1 MRYGRVMHDKAI
13 LSVIVPMYNVEKYL
27 SLCLDS
33 LFRTEGIDDTE
44 IILVDDGSTD
54 KTCEIADK
62 YSKEHGNITVLHKAN
77 EGPSAARNAG
87 LAKAS
92 GEYVFFC
99 DSDDEVDPALFGK
112 ILKLLK
118 TSRDD
123 MIMWDSKLIYDLHS
137 LASKK
142 DDGYFA
148 HYGLAREEKTY
159 TGRQIIETLI
169 LKSKGFIATVWQGAY
184 RRDYL
189 ISNGLFFEE
198 KVIYEDE
205 LWVPRVLLKAET
217 IRYIP
222 EKVYLYR
229 IRQGSITNPETE
241 DREKNVRSLVYVYPA
256 LYKFYDE
263 ELDGDPLKEIVV
275 GNLTRKYLHMIFRY
289 RLYRHDN
296 GKAIDKKLLWRT
308 SRRLRDKFL
317 VVLLCIVA
325 PRV

>member
-1 MRYGRVMHDKAI
+1 M
-13 LSVIVPMYNVEKYL
+13 
-27 SLCLDS
+27 
-33 LFRTEGIDDTE
+33 
-44 IILVDDGSTD
+44 
-54 KTCEIADK
+54 
-62 YSKEHGNITVLHKAN
+62 
-77 EGPSAARNAG
+77 
-87 LAKAS
+87 
-92 GEYVFFC
+92 FFC

-148 HYGLAREEKTY
+148 HYGLPREEKTY

-189 ISNGLFFEE
+189 ISNDLFFEE

-205 LWVPRVLLKAET
+205 LWVPKVLLKAET
-217 IRYIP
+217 IHYIP

-229 IRQGSITNPETE
+229 IRQGSITNPEAE
-241 DREKNVRSLVYVYPA
+241 DREKNVRSLIYVYPA

-263 ELDGDPLKEIVV
+263 VLDGDPLKDIVEA
-275 GNLTRKYLHMIFRY
+275 NLTRKYLHMIFRY
-289 RLYRHDN
+289 RLYRHAD
-296 GKAIDKKLLWRT
+296 KTAIDKKRLWNTAKRPQDKILAMLL
-308 SRRLRDKFL
+308 F
-317 VVLLCIVA
+317 IIA
-325 PRV
+325 PRL